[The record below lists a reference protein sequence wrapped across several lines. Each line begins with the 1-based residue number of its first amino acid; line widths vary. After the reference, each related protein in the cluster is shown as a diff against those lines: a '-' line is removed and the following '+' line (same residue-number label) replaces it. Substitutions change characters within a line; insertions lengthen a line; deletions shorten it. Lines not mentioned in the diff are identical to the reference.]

1 MREYMADF
9 FCIRAEFFC
18 GFGLFG
24 LLGLEMPFGPFF
36 ERRNGKVAA
45 CSPAIKSQFKIYMFD
60 HIAHIQCTTTVEAI
74 TINHDEIEDKSFIMQ
89 QRTNFVFLTF

>member
-1 MREYMADF
+1 
-9 FCIRAEFFC
+9 
-18 GFGLFG
+18 
-24 LLGLEMPFGPFF
+24 
-36 ERRNGKVAA
+36 
-45 CSPAIKSQFKIYMFD
+45 MFD